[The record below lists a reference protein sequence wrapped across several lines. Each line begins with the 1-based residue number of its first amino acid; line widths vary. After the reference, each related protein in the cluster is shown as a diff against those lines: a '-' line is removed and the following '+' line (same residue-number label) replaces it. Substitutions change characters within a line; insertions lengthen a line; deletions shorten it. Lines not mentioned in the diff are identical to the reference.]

1 MKTKEKKRQHA
12 ELPRSELVYR
22 EIQKWINEGE
32 FHPGERLREATVCE
46 RLGVS
51 RTPVREAIRR
61 LQAEGR
67 VIIEAQR
74 GAVIAE
80 LQAQEMI
87 ELYTVRI
94 ELEGF
99 AAGLAAQHASDAE
112 IRLMKTL
119 LEESRTMDD
128 DPRALNEN
136 NWRLHRTIH
145 IAAHNRFL
153 LQTFDALSN
162 SLALLRGAKYIPKG
176 RPETLFREHE
186 KIVEAI
192 QKRDIEAARS
202 ATEAHVRRAFEIHLM
217 VNIDDHAPN
226 QSAGFA

>member
-1 MKTKEKKRQHA
+1 MTTKKKTGQEA
-12 ELPRSELVYR
+12 DLPRSELVYR
-22 EIQKWINEGE
+22 EIQNWINEGE
-32 FHPGERLREATVCE
+32 FHPGERLRETVVCE

-99 AAGLAAQHASDAE
+99 AAGLAAQHASEAE
-112 IRLMKTL
+112 INLMRTL
-119 LEESRTMDD
+119 LHHSGTLGG

-136 NWRLHRTIH
+136 NWKLHRAIH
-145 IAAHNRFL
+145 VAAHNRFL
-153 LQTFDALSN
+153 LQTFDTLAN
-162 SLALLRGAKYIPKG
+162 SLALLRGVKYIPPG
-176 RPETLFREHE
+176 RQEILFLEHQ
-186 KIVEAI
+186 KIVDA
-192 QKRDIEAARS
+192 IEARDRDGARS
-202 ATEAHVRRAFEIHLM
+202 AAEAHVRKSFEIHLL
-217 VNIDDHAPN
+217 VSNDH
-226 QSAGFA
+226 